1 MHRKKMTARP
11 RLLVLGLIAT
21 AFLLIPAGAPP
32 GARIKPGSPD
42 LLQAGSFQAGNLLVA
57 TPEMGDP
64 RFREGVILVVK
75 HDSSGAF
82 GLVLNRTLGTVD
94 ITLLLQGE
102 KPEGARKK
110 REIVLHYGGPVQARK
125 GFVLYASDVPY
136 PDSIPVGKGIAVS
149 SATSLLQA
157 IARGEGPKKMMIA
170 LGYAG
175 WGPGQLEAEMRR
187 GDWFTAP
194 ASEDILFDDHY
205 PTKWKRAMERRFRTL

>member
-11 RLLVLGLIAT
+11 RRLVSALIVA
-21 AFLLIPAGAPP
+21 AFLVIPAGAPP
-32 GARIKPGSPD
+32 IARIKPGSPD
-42 LLQAGSFQAGNLLVA
+42 LLQAKSFQGGNLLVA
-57 TPEMGDP
+57 APGMGDP
-64 RFREGVILVVK
+64 RFRKGVILVVK
-75 HDSSGAF
+75 HDPSGAF

-94 ITLLLQGE
+94 IAMLLQG
-102 KPEGARKK
+102 KKSEGSKK
-110 REIVLHYGGPVQARK
+110 TREIVLHYGGPVQARK
-125 GFVLYASDVPY
+125 GFVLYASDVSY
-136 PDSIPVGKGIAVS
+136 PNSIPVRKGIAVS
-149 SATSLLQA
+149 SAASLLQA

-194 ASEDILFDDHY
+194 AGEDILFDHQY

>member
-1 MHRKKMTARP
+1 MHRKKMTGRP
-11 RLLVLGLIAT
+11 RRLVSGLIA
-21 AFLLIPAGAPP
+21 AALLYVPVSAPLN
-32 GARIKPGSPD
+32 ARIKPGSPD
-42 LLQAGSFQAGNLLVA
+42 LLQAESFQAGNLLVA
-57 TPEMGDP
+57 APGMGDP

-75 HDSSGAF
+75 HDASGAF

-94 ITLLLQGE
+94 ISMLLQGK
-102 KPEGARKK
+102 KPERSGKT

-149 SATSLLQA
+149 SAASLLQA

-170 LGYAG
+170 LGYSG

-194 ASEDILFDDHY
+194 ASEDILFDEHY
-205 PTKWKRAMERRFRTL
+205 PTKWKRAMKRRFRTL